1 MIKTN
6 DTEGPFTFQQQY
18 STAREEVEAFN
29 RRRLEDIRRR
39 QGGAELQRRKRFH
52 ERFSLDD
59 DDDEDNLSDDDYDE
73 DDESEHQI
81 SEGEEAWKNSEGERL
96 RDFGVDE
103 EAEFYDEDDVPLAK
117 LIQR

>member
-52 ERFSLDD
+52 ERFSLD